1 MSSSTTVLDPYSHAF
16 HDDPYPVYE
25 RLRAE
30 QPVYYNP
37 ERDFWALS
45 RYDDVRAAFRDTER
59 LSSAWGVTLE
69 PAAYTPDAE
78 YAMSFI
84 AMDDPRH
91 MRIRRLVAKAF
102 TPKRV
107 GELRPWIEGRVRE
120 HWAACLERAEFDFV
134 ADFAALVPMEVIS
147 EMMGVPIADRDELCR
162 LGDVLIHRE
171 DGVFDVPQPAAEA
184 FFGLY
189 RYYFDL
195 VAERRGRPADDLVSA
210 LIAAQVEGDGG
221 EKQALTDA
229 EIVGILILMIVAGN
243 ETTTKLLGNAM
254 YWGARFPDEGAKPFA
269 APPRVGEWSAE
280 TLRYDTS
287 TQMLLRRATSEV
299 EFRGTVIPE
308 GDRVLL
314 LVASANRDAQIFDDA
329 AAFRIGRDTSASL
342 SFGFGSHFCLGSH
355 LAKLEA
361 DIALGEVVSTV
372 RGYEVDFDAAE
383 RVHSLNVRGL
393 SSLPMRV
400 TRR

>member
-1 MSSSTTVLDPYSHAF
+1 MSSLILDPYSYAF
-16 HDDPYPVYE
+16 HDDPYPVFE

-30 QPVYYNP
+30 QPVYYNA

-78 YAMSFI
+78 YAMSFL

-91 MRIRRLVAKAF
+91 LRIRRLVAKAF

-107 GELRPWIEGRVRE
+107 AALRPWIEQRVRE
-120 HWAACLERAEFDFV
+120 HWAACLDRTEFDFV

-147 EMMGVPIADRDELCR
+147 EMMGVPIADRDELRR

-189 RYYFDL
+189 QYYVDL
-195 VAERRGRPADDLVSA
+195 VAARRARPADDLISA
-210 LIAAQVEGDGG
+210 LIAAQVENDSGAR
-221 EKQALTDA
+221 ESLTDA

-254 YWGARFPDEGAKPFA
+254 YWGARHPDEGAKPFG
-269 APPRVGEWSAE
+269 APSAVPDWSAE

-287 TQMLLRRATSEV
+287 TQMLLRRAAVDV
-299 EFRGTVIPE
+299 EFAGTVIPQ

-314 LVASANRDAQIFDDA
+314 LVASANRDGEVFDDA
-329 AAFRIGRDTSASL
+329 AAYRIGRDTSASL

-372 RGYEVDFDAAE
+372 RSYDVDFENIE

-393 SSLPMRV
+393 SSLPVRV
-400 TRR
+400 ARR

>member
-1 MSSSTTVLDPYSHAF
+1 MSNPVLDPYSYAF
-16 HDDPYPVYE
+16 HDDPYPVFE

-30 QPVYYNP
+30 QPVHYNP

-69 PAAYTPDAE
+69 PAAYSPDAE
-78 YAMSFI
+78 YAMSFL

-91 MRIRRLVAKAF
+91 LRIRRLVAKAF

-107 GELRPWIEGRVRE
+107 AALRPWIEERVRE
-120 HWAACLERAEFDFV
+120 HWAACLDRTEFDFV

-147 EMMGVPIADRDELCR
+147 EMMGVPTADRGELRR

-189 RYYFDL
+189 QYYLDL
-195 VAERRGRPADDLVSA
+195 VTERRARPADDLISA
-210 LIAAQVEGDGG
+210 LTTAQFAGDDGP
-221 EKQALTDA
+221 ETLTDA

-254 YWGARFPDEGAKPFA
+254 YWGARYPDEVAKPFG
-269 APPRVGEWSAE
+269 APSAVADWSAE

-287 TQMLLRRATSEV
+287 TQVLLRRAAVDV
-299 EFRGTVIPE
+299 EFRGTVIPQ

-314 LVASANRDAQIFDDA
+314 LVASANRDAGVFDDA
-329 AAFRIGRDTSASL
+329 AAYRIGRDTSASL

-361 DIALGEVVSTV
+361 DVALGEVVASV
-372 RGYEVDFDAAE
+372 RDYEVDFENVE

-393 SSLPMRV
+393 SSLPIRV
-400 TRR
+400 ARR